1 MVLFISVP
9 PSLTV
14 PHVVQLLIQDVES
27 ELSQAEELAG
37 IEELSAWVCTRDHS
51 AQLHVLN
58 GDSNE

>member
-1 MVLFISVP
+1 MLSGP

-37 IEELSAWVCTRDHS
+37 IEEPYSCLENPMDGGAW
-51 AQLHVLN
+51 
-58 GDSNE
+58 